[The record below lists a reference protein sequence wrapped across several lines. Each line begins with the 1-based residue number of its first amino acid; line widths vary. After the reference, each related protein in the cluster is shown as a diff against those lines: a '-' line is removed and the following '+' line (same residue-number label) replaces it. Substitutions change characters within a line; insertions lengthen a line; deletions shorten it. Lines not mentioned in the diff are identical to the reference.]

1 MTQRH
6 LHRLGALALAIGAIA
21 ATTSARA
28 EMLIGLTT
36 TNQLV
41 TFDSATPWMASTPMT
56 ITGLA
61 ANEGI
66 LGIDLRPSTGVLYGL
81 GSAGNLYTLDAG
93 TGSATF
99 VAALVAD
106 PADASA
112 PFAGLMGVTFGIDF
126 NPVPDLGQTLPSLR
140 VTSNAGINLRINVNG
155 ANAGRVFTDAP
166 LNGTGTPT
174 IAGSAYTNNDRD
186 ATTGTTLY
194 NIDAATD
201 ALYIQS
207 PPNNG
212 TLTMVGALG
221 VDTIGTVGFDIS
233 FGGGVYASLTDG
245 LTGKSALYT
254 IDLATGSASMIGAFG
269 IGGNTAL
276 APPLLDLA
284 APVPEPGTYALML
297 LGLVGV
303 GAIAR
308 RRAA

>member
-1 MTQRH
+1 MTKRN
-6 LHRLGALALAIGAIA
+6 LHRLSALALAIGTSA
-21 ATTSARA
+21 ATTSAQA
-28 EMLIGLTT
+28 EALIGLTT
-36 TNQLV
+36 SNQLV
-41 TFDSATPWMASTPMT
+41 TFDSGSPWMASMPMA
-56 ITGLA
+56 ISGLA

-81 GSAGNLYTLDAG
+81 GSAGNLYTLNAG
-93 TGSATF
+93 TGAATL

-106 PADASA
+106 PSDATA
-112 PFAGLMGVTFGIDF
+112 PFAGLTGAAFGIDF

-166 LNGTGTPT
+166 LNGIGTPT
-174 IAGSAYTNNDRD
+174 IVGSAYTNNDRN
-186 ATTGTTLY
+186 AATGTTLY

-201 ALYIQS
+201 ALYVQS

-212 TLTMVGALG
+212 TLSMVGALG
-221 VDTIGTVGFDIS
+221 VDTIGTVGFDVS
-233 FGGGVYASLTDG
+233 FGGAAYASLTDG
-245 LTGKSALYT
+245 LTGKSSMYT
-254 IDLATGSASMIGAFG
+254 IDLVTGGASLVGAFG
-269 IGGNTAL
+269 IGGNTAV

-297 LGLVGV
+297 LGLLGL
-303 GAIAR
+303 GAFAR

>member
-1 MTQRH
+1 M
-6 LHRLGALALAIGAIA
+6 GAIA
-21 ATTSARA
+21 ATPSARA

-56 ITGLA
+56 ISGLA

-81 GSAGNLYTLDAG
+81 VSAGNLYTLDVG

-106 PADASA
+106 PTDASA
-112 PFAGLMGVTFGIDF
+112 PFAGLMGAAFSVDF

-155 ANAGRVFTDAP
+155 ANAGRVFTDGP
-166 LNGTGTPT
+166 LNGSGTPT
-174 IAGSAYTNNDRD
+174 VAGSAYTNNDRD
-186 ATTGTTLY
+186 ASTGTTLY
-194 NIDAATD
+194 NIDSATD

-212 TLTMVGALG
+212 TLTMVGAMG
-221 VDTIGTVGFDIS
+221 VDTIGVVGFDIS
-233 FGGGVYASLTDG
+233 FAGVPYASLTDG
-245 LTGKSALYT
+245 LTGKSSLYT
-254 IDLATGSASMIGAFG
+254 IDLVTGSASLIGAFG
-269 IGGNTAL
+269 IGGDTAI

-297 LGLVGV
+297 LGLLGL
-303 GAIAR
+303 GAVAR
-308 RRAA
+308 RKTA

>member
-6 LHRLGALALAIGAIA
+6 LHRLGALALAIGTIA

-56 ITGLA
+56 IAGLA

-81 GSAGNLYTLDAG
+81 GSAGNLYTLDAA
-93 TGSATF
+93 TGNATF

-106 PADASA
+106 PTDASA
-112 PFAGLMGVTFGIDF
+112 PFDGLMGAAFGVDF

-155 ANAGRVFTDAP
+155 ANAGRVFTDGS

-174 IAGSAYTNNDRD
+174 IVGSAYTNNDRD
-186 ATTGTTLY
+186 PTTGTTLY

-201 ALYIQS
+201 GLYIQS

-212 TLTMVGALG
+212 TLTLVGPLG
-221 VDTIGTVGFDIS
+221 VDTIGVVGLDVS
-233 FGGGVYASLTDG
+233 FAGIAYASLTDG
-245 LTGKSALYT
+245 LSGKSALYT
-254 IDLATGSASMIGAFG
+254 IDLATGSASMLGAFG

-276 APPLLDLA
+276 APPLLDIA

-297 LGLVGV
+297 LGLLGV

-308 RRAA
+308 RRTA

>member
-1 MTQRH
+1 MQKRTLDQ
-6 LHRLGALALAIGAIA
+6 LSALALAVGAIA
-21 ATTSARA
+21 AAPATHA

-66 LGIDLRPSTGVLYGL
+66 LGIDMRPSTGVLYGL
-81 GSAGNLYTLDAG
+81 GSAGNLYTLNAG

-99 VAALVAD
+99 VAALMAD
-106 PADASA
+106 PSDVTA
-112 PFAGLMGVTFGIDF
+112 PFAGLMGTAFGIDF

-166 LNGTGTPT
+166 LNGSGVPT
-174 IAGSAYTNNDRD
+174 IVGSAYTNNDRN
-186 ATTGTTLY
+186 AATGTALY

-201 ALYIQS
+201 AIYLQN

-212 TLTMVGALG
+212 TLTMIGALG

-233 FGGGVYASLTDG
+233 FGGTPYASLTDG
-245 LTGKSALYT
+245 LTGKSSLYT
-254 IDLATGSASMIGAFG
+254 IDLTTGSATLVGAFG
-269 IGGNTAL
+269 IGGSAAI

-308 RRAA
+308 RRTA

>member
-1 MTQRH
+1 MTLRH

-21 ATTSARA
+21 ATPFARA

-56 ITGLA
+56 ISGLA

-66 LGIDLRPSTGVLYGL
+66 LGIDLRPSTGMLYGL

-93 TGSATF
+93 TGNATF
-99 VAALVAD
+99 VAALIAD
-106 PADASA
+106 TADASA
-112 PFAGLMGVTFGIDF
+112 PFAGLMGAAFGIDF

-155 ANAGRVFTDAP
+155 ANAGRVFTDSL
-166 LNGTGTPT
+166 LNGSGTPT
-174 IAGSAYTNNDRD
+174 VVGSAYTNNDRD
-186 ATTGTTLY
+186 ASTGTTLY
-194 NIDAATD
+194 NIDSATD

-212 TLTMVGALG
+212 TLTMIGALG

-233 FGGGVYASLTDG
+233 FAGGVYASLTDG

-269 IGGNTAL
+269 IGGDTAI
-276 APPLLDLA
+276 APPLLDIA

-297 LGLVGV
+297 LGLVGL
-303 GAIAR
+303 GAIVR

>member
-1 MTQRH
+1 MTKRS
-6 LHRLGALALAIGAIA
+6 RYRPSALALAICTLSA
-21 ATTSARA
+21 AASTHA
-28 EMLIGLTT
+28 ETLVGLTT
-36 TNQLV
+36 SNQLV
-41 TFDSATPWMASTPMT
+41 MFDSATPWMASTPKA

-66 LGIDLRPSTGVLYGL
+66 LGIDTRPSTGVLYGL

-93 TGSATF
+93 SGNATF
-99 VAALVAD
+99 VAALIAD
-106 PADASA
+106 PTDASA
-112 PFAGLMGVTFGIDF
+112 PFAGLTGAAFGIDF

-166 LNGTGTPT
+166 LNGAGTPT
-174 IAGSAYTNNDRD
+174 IVGSAYTNNDRN
-186 ATTGTTLY
+186 AATGTALY
-194 NIDAATD
+194 DIDAATD
-201 ALYIQS
+201 ALYVQN

-233 FGGGVYASLTDG
+233 FGGTAYASLTDG
-245 LTGKSALYT
+245 LTGKSSLYT
-254 IDLATGSASMIGAFG
+254 IDLATGGATLAGAFG
-269 IGGNTAL
+269 IGGNTAV

-297 LGLVGV
+297 LGLLGV
-303 GAIAR
+303 GAVVR
-308 RRAA
+308 RRSA